1 MMRLSSTTGKLQMEL
16 INIDNMDIDAV
27 IESIE
32 YTLTFCNDS
41 VYRIFNQDGEVMFAS
56 SDDEVASQEYASKY
70 VTAEQQI
77 ALQIDMEVWN
87 GLQAEDAAN
96 RRLSYTV

>member
-1 MMRLSSTTGKLQMEL
+1 MIGMSSTNGKLQMEL

-41 VYRIFNQDGEVMFAS
+41 VYRIFNLDGEVMFAS

-96 RRLSYTV
+96 RRLSYTA